1 MFLPAQRYVLA
12 SLFQKKSQKFGPR
25 SDFEG
30 QLAQPTVVQGRAR
43 LFKEVE
49 IWQLCG
55 LCNSESQP
63 GRIIQIK
70 NHLRAKNYSLCS
82 ISIKLMRNS

>member
-1 MFLPAQRYVLA
+1 MFWHP
-12 SLFQKKSQKFGPR
+12 FFKKSQKFGAR

-70 NHLRAKNYSLCS
+70 NHLRVLSKPGLEDFEHYFASV
-82 ISIKLMRNS
+82 

>member
-1 MFLPAQRYVLA
+1 MFWHP
-12 SLFQKKSQKFGPR
+12 FFKKSQKFGAR

-70 NHLRAKNYSLCS
+70 NHLRARITLFCS